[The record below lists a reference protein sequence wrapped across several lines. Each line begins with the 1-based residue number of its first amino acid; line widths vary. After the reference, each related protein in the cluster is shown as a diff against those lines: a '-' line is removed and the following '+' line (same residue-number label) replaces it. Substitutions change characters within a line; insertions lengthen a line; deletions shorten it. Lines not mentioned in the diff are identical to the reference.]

1 MAMRTKS
8 GREIKR
14 PVESYNQ
21 DCVMKATVMEN
32 ARRNSRQKKQNREYQ
47 EKHQLKIKQQKA
59 KQQKDKQD
67 KSKKRGGQKVRVSI
81 KKK

>member
-1 MAMRTKS
+1 MRTKS

-14 PVESYNQ
+14 PVESYYQ

-32 ARRNSRQKKQNREYQ
+32 ARSKGRQKKQNREHH
-47 EKHQLKIKQQKA
+47 EKYQLKIKQQKA

-67 KSKKRGGQKVRVSI
+67 KSKKRGGLKVKVNI